1 MGDPVIHIE
10 LRKWADIL
18 IIYPLAYKT
27 FNKIAMGLSDDLLT
41 CVCRAW
47 DFKRSPLII
56 VPTIDELTWKS
67 STTESNIKTLQFLK
81 IIVLTP
87 NSTEDEIIN
96 QIRLSLN
103 NKTKL
108 A

>member
-1 MGDPVIHIE
+1 V
-10 LRKWADIL
+10 
-18 IIYPLAYKT
+18 
-27 FNKIAMGLSDDLLT
+27 F
-41 CVCRAW
+41 CRAW